1 MSGDGIDFLL
11 SGPVEPDDL
20 RAALATTLSLSEDSV
35 QVIGD
40 LGEITDA
47 PVTAQ
52 LDALDGDFPVGVAL
66 FVRGETP
73 AELVVSVSRALG
85 LRALVTDES
94 PNPFTWR
101 LVHPDG
107 RVEPVTV
114 DAEALDR
121 GEFQLAPAAA

>member
-11 SGPVEPDDL
+11 SGPVEPGAL
-20 RAALATTLSLSEDSV
+20 RAAVADALSLPDTSV
-35 QVIGD
+35 EIIGD
-40 LGEITDA
+40 IGEITDA

-52 LDALDGDFPVGVAL
+52 LDDLDGDFPVSVAL

-73 AELVVSVSRALG
+73 AELVGSVSRALG

-94 PNPFTWR
+94 PNPFTWL

-114 DAEALDR
+114 DPAALDL
-121 GEFQLAPAAA
+121 GEFRIVVTD

>member
-20 RAALATTLSLSEDSV
+20 RAALAMTLSVSEDRV
-35 QVIGD
+35 QIIGD

-47 PVTAQ
+47 PVIVQ
-52 LDALDGDFPVGVAL
+52 LDELHGDFPVSVAL

-73 AELVVSVSRALG
+73 AELVASVSRALG
-85 LRALVTDES
+85 LRALVTDET

-114 DAEALDR
+114 DAEALGR
-121 GEFQLAPAAA
+121 GEFQLRPAVA

>member
-11 SGPVEPDDL
+11 SGPVEPGAL
-20 RAALATTLSLSEDSV
+20 RAAVADALSLPDTSV
-35 QVIGD
+35 EIIGD
-40 LGEITDA
+40 IGEITDA

-52 LDALDGDFPVGVAL
+52 VDELDGDFPVSVAL

-73 AELVVSVSRALG
+73 AELVGSVSHALG

-94 PNPFTWR
+94 PNPFTWL

-107 RVEPVTV
+107 RIEPVAV
-114 DAEALDR
+114 DPAALDL
-121 GEFQLAPAAA
+121 GEFRIVVTD

>member
-20 RAALATTLSLSEDSV
+20 RTALATTLSLSEDRV
-35 QVIGD
+35 QIIGD
-40 LGEITDA
+40 IGEITDA

-52 LDALDGDFPVGVAL
+52 LDELDGDFPVGVAL

-73 AELVVSVSRALG
+73 AGLVASVSRALG

-114 DAEALDR
+114 DAEALGR
-121 GEFQLAPAAA
+121 GEFQLAPAEA